1 MTVPLLAVRGLGV
14 SIRGVRRAVARTIV
28 ADLDLIVAPGEVVG
42 LVGESGSGKSMTLK
56 AVLRVLPTGASVS
69 GRVDFDGVEVPV
81 AEGAALRAYRAR
93 DVAMIHQDPRSAINP
108 VRTVGDFLI
117 EGVRSTGLLTAKEA
131 RARAEG
137 LLRDVGITDA
147 DRRMRQFPHELSGG
161 LLQRVMIVMALMS
174 EPRLIL
180 ADEPTTALDVTV
192 QSEVMAILME
202 QVRARGLGLLFV
214 THDLDLA
221 AAVTDTIVVM
231 YAGRIV
237 ESGAA
242 GTVSERPAHPYSAGL
257 LASRP
262 RLDRVERPVAIPG
275 RAAAAADVGEGCA
288 FAPRCSFATER
299 CSGERP
305 RLRDVGGRTVA
316 CHHAELVLAP
326 TSEASR

>member
-1 MTVPLLAVRGLGV
+1 MSVPLLETRGLGV
-14 SIRGVRRAVARTIV
+14 SISRGRRTPARTIV
-28 ADLDLIVAPGEVVG
+28 ADIDLMVDRGEVVG

-56 AVLRVLPTGASVS
+56 SIMRLLPHGAGVTGRVLFEGA
-69 GRVDFDGVEVPV
+69 DVPV
-81 AEGAALRAYRAR
+81 AEGAALRDYRAR

-108 VRTVGDFLI
+108 VRTIGDFLV
-117 EGVRSTGLLTAKEA
+117 EGVRATGRLDRAAA
-131 RARAEG
+131 RERAVG
-137 LLRDVGITDA
+137 LLREVGIDDA
-147 DRRMRQFPHELSGG
+147 ERRMRQYPHELSGG

-174 EPRLIL
+174 EPGLIL

-202 QVRARGLGLLFV
+202 EVRARGLGLLFV

-237 ESGAA
+237 ERGEATA
-242 GTVSERPAHPYSAGL
+242 VAQHPAHPYSVGL

-275 RAAAAADVGEGCA
+275 KAVAAFEAGEGCA
-288 FAPRCSFATER
+288 FAPRCPFATDLCR
-299 CSGERP
+299 SERP
-305 RLRDVGGRTVA
+305 PLREVDARTVA
-316 CHHAELVLAP
+316 CHHAEAVLARGA
-326 TSEASR
+326 EAIR